1 MVRNLAFKDFII
13 YVSDPVT
20 GVPTSDLDL
29 PPSEASWNGFCSTT
43 YPSYHLTPSPL
54 QSSGYTPFATDIST
68 LAENNPTSIPHH
80 LTSGQFNLFNI
91 LLYKFKLGQAYT
103 EKVVD
108 ALYAIIMSI
117 EFCTG
122 DGDESKF
129 TVFEL
134 ILVSIFLGSISL

>member
-1 MVRNLAFKDFII
+1 VRLQAFKDFIFR
-13 YVSDPVT
+13 VLDPVT
-20 GVPTSDLDL
+20 GVPTSDMDI

-80 LTSGQFNLFNI
+80 LTSGQFNLFDI
-91 LLYKFKLGQAYT
+91 LLNKFKLGQAVN
-103 EKVVD
+103 EKNVD
-108 ALYAIIMSI
+108 ALCNNYVYI
-117 EFCTG
+117 EFCTS

-134 ILVSIFLGSISL
+134 SLVPIF